1 MLNMKTK
8 ITSCLTAFSK
18 EKLISDRRRILEIL
32 AVALTAIGKFIFM
45 DYLDFRF
52 SYVVFA
58 ISIWTLY
65 VFNRY
70 KKEKNILKYWGFRTD
85 NFKKVCKLM
94 LPFGLVSIIIFLALG
109 YSQKTIN
116 VTWHILPL
124 LITYPI
130 WGAIQQFLTISLIA
144 GNLKD
149 MKSLSLNKFLIVLI
163 TAILFSL
170 VHYPSVWLMIGT
182 FVLALFYGVLYLKE
196 KNVFAMGV
204 FHGWL
209 GALFYYTVVN
219 RDPFEEVFLNI
230 IN

>member
-1 MLNMKTK
+1 MKTK

-52 SYVVFA
+52 AYVVFA

-182 FVLALFYGVLYLKE
+182 FVLALFYGILYLKE

>member
-1 MLNMKTK
+1 MKTK

-182 FVLALFYGVLYLKE
+182 FVLALFYGILYLKE